1 MAAQSGLLGHMSLR
15 FKMQS
20 ALRWGAGSIAGLAV
34 ALSVAPAMA
43 LVKDTAEGATA
54 VEAEICDRA
63 ADTFGE
69 AASANSINL
78 YAMQWSPFGPDEM
91 GWETYVPLIQKELG
105 TGCDPTSSAFAEK
118 LSLFQIRHGLM
129 SNGQF
134 DAATFAVFRG
144 LWQERRPFILARIR
158 GECPSPPPIADLS
171 YLVAGEEHAERMTRM
186 ARRDVLEAYREMVA
200 AARREV
206 PEMATQPELLQI
218 FSSFRDPEA
227 DAARCARDG
236 NCDGVR
242 RAACS
247 AHRTGTALDIYVGHL
262 LGYGVDSTHSHN
274 RRYMTQ
280 TQTYRWLV
288 KNAERFG
295 FVPYAFEPW
304 HWEWVGPPGG
314 SAL

>member
-43 LVKDTAEGATA
+43 VVKDTAEGAPA

-78 YAMQWSPFGPDEM
+78 YAMQWSPFGQDEM